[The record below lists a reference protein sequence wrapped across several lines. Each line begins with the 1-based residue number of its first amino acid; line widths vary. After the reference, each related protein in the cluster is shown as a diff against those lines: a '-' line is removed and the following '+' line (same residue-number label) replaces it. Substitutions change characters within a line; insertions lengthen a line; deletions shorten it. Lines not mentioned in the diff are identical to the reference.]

1 MRRVRPIGV
10 AAASTMLLLLTAC
23 GGDTDD
29 SDGGADQSAEEA
41 TVTEDAVETDAAPE
55 EAVEEAETPP
65 GASAEQGIVIV
76 DGTEYSITELRNC
89 EPLVDG
95 VFERELELQGLGE
108 ADGERVQ
115 IDVYLQQANGVDLH
129 EVSWSG
135 PEGVFGGP
143 ENPNITLDAA
153 GTSVRGVATLVDG
166 MTQTETVQVDFDLAV
181 PAETIACR

>member
-1 MRRVRPIGV
+1 MRRRIRPLGI
-10 AAASTMLLLLTAC
+10 AAATTLLLVLTAC
-23 GGDTDD
+23 GSDTDEP
-29 SDGGADQSAEEA
+29 DGIAEQSAEETA
-41 TVTEDAVETDAAPE
+41 DDADPVAAEEQVAEEETTEPDP
-55 EAVEEAETPP
+55 
-65 GASAEQGIVIV
+65 ASAEQGIVIV

-89 EPLVDG
+89 EPLDDG

-153 GTSVRGVATLVDG
+153 GTSVRGVATLVDS

-181 PAETIACR
+181 PAETIDCR